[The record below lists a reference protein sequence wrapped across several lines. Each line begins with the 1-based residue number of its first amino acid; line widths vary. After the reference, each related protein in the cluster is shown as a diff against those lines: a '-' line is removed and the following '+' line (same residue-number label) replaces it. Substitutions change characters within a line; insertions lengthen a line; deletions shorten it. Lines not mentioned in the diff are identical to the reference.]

1 MNMIRNKGVSML
13 GVSMI
18 VVAMGT
24 ASLAEVQPD
33 QSGHSPIGSSV
44 DVEAIAR
51 DFEKQ
56 AEYLDAIRYGVPSPV
71 SVDEIALPI
80 ADTGQQAIT
89 AQIEDAKHALQE
101 NIQQHV
107 GVSATDL
114 AFDSY
119 EINTNS
125 PEKIQADLKYYA
137 TREVGDDGNT
147 STWKEEVV
155 YGIEI
160 DPTTGQITDVVNKDL
175 DWIHAN
181 IPDEEVVIDDGLGSG
196 DEGISTEEMK
206 KLDQQS
212 SARTHGM

>member
-1 MNMIRNKGVSML
+1 MNMIRNKGVSLL
-13 GVSMI
+13 GVSVM
-18 VVAMGT
+18 VLTMGT

-33 QSGHSPIGSSV
+33 QSDSPTAGSSV

-56 AEYLDAIRYGVPSPV
+56 AEYLDSIRYGVPSPV
-71 SVDEIALPI
+71 SVDEIGLPF
-80 ADTGQQAIT
+80 ADTGHQAVA
-89 AQIEDAKHALQE
+89 AQIEDAKRELQE
-101 NIQQHV
+101 NIQQDV
-107 GVSATDL
+107 GVTATDL

-137 TREVGDDGNT
+137 TRKVGDSSDA

-160 DPTTGQITDVVNKDL
+160 DPVTGQITDVINKDL

-196 DEGISTEEMK
+196 DEGISSEEMK

-212 SARTHGM
+212 AS